1 MCLEKFESAHVKY
14 QPENNVIRSFQCKV
28 WCSFYLHE
36 ALYELFCFFPFPL
49 LNRKTTLSKKF
60 HISCV
65 HYLLSQRFLYLI
77 MHKLPKVRSN
87 FFEESKRWTPNETAL
102 FQKTSAFN
110 KLPWEQKRRVK
121 NFFYCKRIW
130 KTWEKIKFQ
139 FSQEP
144 WIYILLKSRNFQI
157 FYIINIM
164 NFNKFVQEIYLLFA
178 SLYLIQ
184 NRLKFFIH
192 SFISGRLSCLN
203 EWFQIEFYWRKYN
216 EKLHC
221 RI

>member
-1 MCLEKFESAHVKY
+1 M
-14 QPENNVIRSFQCKV
+14 
-28 WCSFYLHE
+28 
-36 ALYELFCFFPFPL
+36 
-49 LNRKTTLSKKF
+49 
-60 HISCV
+60 
-65 HYLLSQRFLYLI
+65 
-77 MHKLPKVRSN
+77 MHKLPKVRN
-87 FFEESKRWTPNETAL
+87 NLFEELKRWIPNEIAM

-121 NFFYCKRIW
+121 NFFYKRIW
-130 KTWEKIKFQ
+130 KTREKIRFQ
-139 FSQEP
+139 FTQEL

-164 NFNKFVQEIYLLFA
+164 NFNKFAQEIYLLLA

-184 NRLKFFIH
+184 NKLKIFIH
-192 SFISGRLSCLN
+192 SFISGRLSCPN
-203 EWFQIEFYWRKYN
+203 EWFQMEFYWGKYN